1 MLELQKRQKLRRR
14 LYSLPVLLGLLFLVI
29 FVSRGAY
36 GIFLKER
43 ASALEVEALEA
54 KIGTLV
60 QREGTLKYEVEKLE
74 TDSGIEEEIKSKFN
88 VARAGEHVA
97 LIVERGEVEASTT
110 PETPSWW
117 KRFWGGIIG
126 Q

>member
-1 MLELQKRQKLRRR
+1 MLELQRKQKLKRKI
-14 LYSLPVLLGLLFLVI
+14 YSLPVLLGLLLIAI
-29 FVSRGAY
+29 FTSRGAY
-36 GIFLKER
+36 IIMSKER
-43 ASALEVEALEA
+43 GSSKEVMALGQ
-54 KIGTLV
+54 KIGALAE
-60 QREGTLKYEVEKLE
+60 REEKLKYEVDKLE

-97 LIVERGEVEASTT
+97 LIVERQDGEASTT
-110 PETPSWW
+110 EEEPSWW